1 MKYHNTA
8 IKTISYSADGKYLVS
23 GDALSNYNL
32 YDIERNLQ
40 PVKVFEPEIEPETIL
55 AAFTNDGKTLV
66 TVGSYGT
73 NLNFWDLSNFTKRCK
88 LQLKNGY
95 AKTLEFSQDDHELFI
110 GTSDG
115 KIKVYGVKNNDVAL
129 LKEIAPVPKHD
140 LTCLN
145 VTSQNQYV
153 ATGGVDGVIR
163 VWDLKSAPGEP
174 NYGYVTPG
182 HIQALGSVTF
192 STDNSILFSGAGE
205 EGVYVWFF
213 AGETEGEK
221 EDFGSQGSFSSIIPI
236 RHHVKKD
243 FLQRSIEMLREREEA
258 RQAELAEEGHL
269 TFSEQD
275 QAEGEAGASG
285 KKKQLTVFKPP
296 ILRKNMKF
304 RVLPQTQRSP
314 PQKKSDLTKAPET
327 YKYIKTAVRETN
339 KLPFSHY
346 ALEADSRE
354 VEKKMKAINS

>member
-1 MKYHNTA
+1 M
-8 IKTISYSADGKYLVS
+8 S

-32 YDIERNLQ
+32 YDVERNLQ

-115 KIKVYGVKNNDVAL
+115 KIKVYGVKNNDVSL
-129 LKEIAPVPKHD
+129 LKEVAPVPRQD

-145 VTSQNQYV
+145 VTSQNRYV

-182 HIQALGSVTF
+182 HIQPLGSVTF

-205 EGVYVWFF
+205 EGIYVWFF
-213 AGETEGEK
+213 QGDTEGQK

-243 FLQRSIEMLREREEA
+243 FLQRSIDMLREREEA
-258 RQAELAEEGHL
+258 RQAELLEEGQF
-269 TFSEQD
+269 TFSGKKD
-275 QAEGEAGASG
+275 DIMVEGEEGSA

-296 ILRKNMKF
+296 ILRKNIKF
-304 RVLPQTQRSP
+304 RVLPQAQRSP
-314 PQKKSDLTKAPET
+314 PQKKSELTKAPET
-327 YKYIKTAVRETN
+327 YRYIKTAERETN